1 MRQKT
6 GPVLLSWIAQAHDP
20 YSTDR
25 EGNREV
31 GPTLSLLTDDA
42 SPYAR
47 AVEHAVFFVGPD
59 EKSQRAYRMT
69 REQLGELCPD
79 LVVETCQWL
88 GGDPTDYKA
97 LFAFLSDH
105 LPALRERFAGRELL
119 IHISPG
125 TPAMQTLWVLMAETG
140 YVRGPL
146 TMVKTVREQHR
157 KGGAAAV
164 PVTLGLDTLLKA
176 FRQSHPA
183 HTSGEDEDVT
193 WDPSEF
199 NSDALRRLYDQ
210 ARRVAQVRAPVLLL
224 GERGTGKTT
233 MASWIRLN
241 SPFRKEELDSAW
253 PSVVCG
259 QYTPETMRSELF
271 GHTKGAFTDAKTARE
286 GLLAR
291 ADGDTL
297 FLDEVGD
304 ISRDLQRLLIR
315 AVEEGEYQPL
325 GADEPE
331 RSTFRLVS
339 ATNLADDV
347 LQERLDADFLD
358 RVSLFRLRLPS
369 LREIPEDIPWL
380 WTSAYGQALDRS
392 GRRSD
397 VEPVVGEVHE
407 RIADRLRHLPLP
419 GNMRD
424 LLRVAYRLVA
434 ARTPLPDGEPMP
446 TGDAIEFALAGAE
459 PDPVGHEV
467 SRAIGAAF
475 SRREPLGPVLEQAG
489 GVSVDD
495 VLRDFQGYIA
505 SGVLDYAQRTDADPR
520 ELSGKG
526 KSTLYRWRADAEGG
540 ES

>member
-1 MRQKT
+1 MSAPT

-20 YSTDR
+20 YSEDR
-25 EGNREV
+25 SGNREI
-31 GPTLSLLTDDA
+31 GPTLTLLANDA
-42 SPYAR
+42 SPYAGV
-47 AVEHAVFFVGPD
+47 VEHAVFFVGPD
-59 EKSQRAYRMT
+59 ERSQRAFRMT
-69 REQLGELCPD
+69 QEELGVHCPD
-79 LVVETCQWL
+79 LEVETCDWA
-88 GGDPTDYKA
+88 GGDPTNHEE

-105 LPALRERFAGRELL
+105 LPALRDRFAGRELL

-125 TPAMQTLWVLMAETG
+125 TPTMQTLWVLMAETG
-140 YVRGPL
+140 YIRGPL
-146 TMVKTVREQHR
+146 TMVKSVREQHR
-157 KGGAAAV
+157 NGGPAAV

-183 HTSGEDEDVT
+183 HTSGEAEDVT
-193 WDPSEF
+193 WDPSDF
-199 NSDALRRLYDQ
+199 KSDALRQLYDQ

-241 SPFRKEELDSAW
+241 SPFRNEALDGAW

-271 GHTKGAFTDAKTARE
+271 GHTEDAYTGAKGTRE
-286 GLLAR
+286 GLLKR

-304 ISRDLQRLLIR
+304 VSRDLQRLLIR
-315 AVEEGEYQPL
+315 AVEGGEYQPL
-325 GADEPE
+325 GADKPE
-331 RSTFRLVS
+331 TSTFRLIC
-339 ATNLADDV
+339 ATNLPDDV
-347 LQERLDADFLD
+347 LRERLDADFLD

-369 LREIPEDIPWL
+369 LREIPEDIPGL
-380 WTSAYGQALDRS
+380 WRSAYAQALDRS
-392 GRRSD
+392 GRQAD
-397 VEPVVGEVHE
+397 VEPVGGDVHE
-407 RIADRLRHLPLP
+407 RIAERLRQLPLP

-434 ARTPLPDGEPMP
+434 ARTPLPDGEPMQVQEAV
-446 TGDAIEFALAGAE
+446 TFALAGAE
-459 PDPVGHEV
+459 PAPVGSEV
-467 SRAIGAAF
+467 SRSVAAAF
-475 SRREPLGPVLEQAG
+475 AGREPLGPVLEQAG
-489 GVSVDD
+489 VVSVDEI
-495 VLRDFQGYIA
+495 LRDFQGYIA
-505 SGVLDYAQRTDADPR
+505 SGVLDYAQRTDADPA

>member
-1 MRQKT
+1 MSAPT

-20 YSTDR
+20 YTTDR

-31 GPTLSLLTDDA
+31 GPTLTLLADDA
-42 SPYAR
+42 SPYAGV
-47 AVEHAVFFVGPD
+47 VEHAVFFVGPD
-59 EKSQRAYRMT
+59 ERSQRAFRMT
-69 REQLGELCPD
+69 REQLVEQCSGLE
-79 LVVETCQWL
+79 VETCDWS
-88 GGDPTDYKA
+88 GGDPTDYEA
-97 LFAFLSDH
+97 LFSFLSDH
-105 LPALRERFAGRELL
+105 LPALRDRFAGRELL

-146 TMVKTVREQHR
+146 TLVKTVREQHR
-157 KGGAAAV
+157 NGGPAAV
-164 PVTLGLDTLLKA
+164 PVTLGLDTLLKT

-183 HTSGEDEDVT
+183 RTSGEDEDVT

-199 NSDALRRLYDQ
+199 KSDALRRLYDQ

-241 SPFRKEELDSAW
+241 SPFRKEQLDSAW

-271 GHTKGAFTDAKTARE
+271 GHTKGAFTDAKEARE

-304 ISRDLQRLLIR
+304 VSRDLQRLLIR

-331 RSTFRLVS
+331 TSTFRLIS

-369 LREIPEDIPWL
+369 LREIPEDVPGL
-380 WTSAYGQALDRS
+380 WRSAYEQALDRS

-397 VEPVVGEVHE
+397 VESVDGEVHE
-407 RIADRLRHLPLP
+407 RVAERLRRLPLP

-434 ARTPLPDGEPMP
+434 ARTPLPDGDPM
-446 TGDAIEFALAGAE
+446 GVDDAVAFALAGAE
-459 PDPVGHEV
+459 PAPAGNDV
-467 SRAIGAAF
+467 SRAVAAAF
-475 SRREPLGPVLEQAG
+475 ARREPLDPIIEEAG
-489 GVSVDD
+489 AVPAGD
-495 VLRDFQGYIA
+495 VVREIQGYIA
-505 SGVLDYAQRTDADPR
+505 SGVLDYAQRTKADASA
-520 ELSGKG
+520 LSGQG
-526 KSTLYRWRADAEGG
+526 KSTLYRWRSDVEGS